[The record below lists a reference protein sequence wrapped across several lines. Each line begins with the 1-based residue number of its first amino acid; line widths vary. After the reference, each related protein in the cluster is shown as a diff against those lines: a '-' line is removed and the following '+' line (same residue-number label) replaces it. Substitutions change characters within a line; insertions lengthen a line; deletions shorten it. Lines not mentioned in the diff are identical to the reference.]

1 MVMIDISPKNFFSYP
16 YRRWITFSV
25 VLILVVALLDEFVKP
40 RIFPKRFGVVIEDS
54 LFRSGRIHHSLLPK
68 VLAENQIDSIVTLTH
83 EVPSKAYQAH
93 ERSIAE
99 SMGVNLVRFPL
110 DGNGTGNVSSYI
122 GALKYVYDELSNDR
136 RVLVH
141 CAAGSERT
149 GGFMFFYQTLILKQN
164 EKDAYTEMRKYKFDP
179 ERNLALLPY
188 LEDTLPEVAEALA
201 DHGVQVAELPSMRGF
216 NAL

>member
-1 MVMIDISPKNFFSYP
+1 MLAISFKNFFSYP
-16 YRRWITFSV
+16 YRRWIAVFMALIV
-25 VLILVVALLDEFVKP
+25 VIALLDEFVKP
-40 RIFPKRFGVVIEDS
+40 RLFPKRFGVVIEDS
-54 LFRSGRIHHSLLPK
+54 LFRSGRIHYSLLPS

-83 EVPSKAYQAH
+83 EVPSKEYQTY
-93 ERSIAE
+93 ERTIAE

-122 GALKYVYDELSNDR
+122 GALKYVYDELSKDR

-164 EKDAYTEMRKYKFDP
+164 EKDVYTEMLKYKFDP

-188 LEDTLPEVAEALA
+188 LEETLPDVVDALE
-201 DHGVQVAELPSMRGF
+201 DHGVEVGTLPSVTSF

>member
-1 MVMIDISPKNFFSYP
+1 MLVVRLKNFFSYP
-16 YRRWITFSV
+16 YRRWIAVFM
-25 VLILVVALLDEFVKP
+25 VLIVVIALLDEFVKP
-40 RIFPKRFGVVIEDS
+40 RLFPKRFGVVIEDS
-54 LFRSGRIHHSLLPK
+54 LFRSGRIHYSLLPT

-83 EVPSKAYQAH
+83 EVPSKEYQTY
-93 ERSIAE
+93 ERNIAE

-110 DGNGTGNVSSYI
+110 DGNGTGNVASYI
-122 GALKYVYDELSNDR
+122 GALKYVYDELSKDR

-164 EKDAYTEMRKYKFDP
+164 EKDVYTEMLKYKFDP

-188 LEDTLPEVAEALA
+188 LEDTLPDVADALQ
-201 DHGVQVAELPSMRGF
+201 DHGVEMGALPSITSL
-216 NAL
+216 NTL

>member
-1 MVMIDISPKNFFSYP
+1 MLVLSFKNFFSYP
-16 YRRWITFSV
+16 YRRWIAIFT
-25 VLILVVALLDEFVKP
+25 VLIVVIALLDEFVKP
-40 RIFPKRFGVVIEDS
+40 RLFPKRFGAVIEDS
-54 LFRSGRIHHSLLPK
+54 LFRSGRIHYSLLPK

-83 EVPSKAYQAH
+83 EVPSKEYQTY
-93 ERSIAE
+93 ERTIAE

-110 DGNGTGNVSSYI
+110 DGNGTGNVASYI
-122 GALKYVYDELSNDR
+122 GALKYVYDELSKDR

-164 EKDAYTEMRKYKFDP
+164 EKDVYTEMLKYKFDP

-188 LEDTLPEVAEALA
+188 LEDTLPDVADALQ
-201 DHGVQVAELPSMRGF
+201 DHGVEMGALPSITSL
-216 NAL
+216 NTL